1 MIIAAVLVGGVTAF
15 YFGVRPGVIAAGA
28 AMAAFLAAAI
38 VPGAALWAYIAVG
51 VGVGGV
57 LLMGPKRADPTHA
70 AKAMKYVRRGLA
82 LVRVR
87 LGSGKGKQGKGGKG
101 PGDRPGPR
109 PWN

>member
-1 MIIAAVLVGGVTAF
+1 MLIAAALVGGVTAF

-28 AMAAFLAAAI
+28 ALVAFLAAAM
-38 VPGAALWAYIAVG
+38 VPGAALWAYVAVG

-57 LLMGPKRADPTHA
+57 LIMGPKRADPTHA

-82 LVRVR
+82 LVRGR
-87 LGSGKGKQGKGGKG
+87 LGGGKKDGKGKRGGG
-101 PGDRPGPR
+101 NDRPGPR